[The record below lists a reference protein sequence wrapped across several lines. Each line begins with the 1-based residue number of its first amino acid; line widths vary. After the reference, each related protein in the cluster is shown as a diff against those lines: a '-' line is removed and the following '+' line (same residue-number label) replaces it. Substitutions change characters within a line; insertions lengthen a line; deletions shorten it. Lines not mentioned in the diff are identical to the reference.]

1 MESELY
7 EHYIYPTRGKG
18 RYTFIG
24 KKQKKY
30 TRFDY
35 FWENN

>member
-7 EHYIYPTRGKG
+7 KDYIYPTRGKG

-30 TRFDY
+30 AWFDL
-35 FWENN
+35 FLRE